1 MSREYVLRFAVD
13 EATKAI
19 EGKHIKNKLVNVC
32 KSVAAMAYRN
42 GTDDAWELA
51 RNMFCVT
58 DDRDMPPEILND
70 PLRAL
75 AEHSFAEVNDTVS
88 EYHEKLQE
96 LVAKPFGAGDEI
108 CDIETGEVGV
118 ILSIDNGNVAIL
130 WSDGSLNNVYGTY
143 LRTGVRRTG
152 RYFENIAQMLYD
164 MRTFQIEHGSGISH
178 EA

>member
-1 MSREYVLRFAVD
+1 MSREYVLQFAVD
-13 EATKAI
+13 EAAKAI

-70 PLRAL
+70 PIRAL
-75 AEHSFAEVNDTVS
+75 AEHSFEEVNDTVN
-88 EYHEKLQE
+88 EYHEKQQE
-96 LVAKPFGAGDEI
+96 LVAKPFVAGDEI
-108 CDIETGEVGV
+108 RDIETGEVGV
-118 ILSIDNGNVAIL
+118 ILSIDSGNVAVL
-130 WSDGSLNNVYGTY
+130 WSDGSFNNVYGTY
-143 LRTGVRRTG
+143 LRTGARRTG
-152 RYFENIAQMLYD
+152 RYFEDIAKVLYD
-164 MRTFQIEHGSGISH
+164 MRIFHGEHGSGISH